1 MSSTFLGLNTAY
13 TGLQAANAALNTTA
27 NNIANVETKG
37 YSRQDVTT
45 QAAEAIRSFTT
56 YGCVGA
62 GVDTLSIERIRDV
75 FYDQKYWQ
83 NQSKLGTYE
92 VKQYYMQS
100 IEEYYKDDKTVKGF
114 TTIFGEYSN
123 ALEELAKNPG
133 DTKYRQQ
140 MIGEAGNLATYFND
154 MYKNMQKLQEDV
166 NHEIKVNVDRIN
178 SIAEEIASLNKQI
191 NVIEMNSGRTANE
204 LRDQRDL
211 LVDELSEIVD
221 VEAEEQNVLDLNVL
235 AIKLAGE

>member
-27 NNIANVETKG
+27 NNIANAETKG
-37 YSRQDVTT
+37 YSRQNVTT
-45 QAAEAIRSFTT
+45 QAADAIRSFTT

-62 GVDTLSIERIRDV
+62 GVETLAIERIRDS

-92 VKQYYMQS
+92 VKQYYMNC

-114 TTIFGEYSN
+114 TTIFNDYSN
-123 ALEELAKNPG
+123 ALEELAKNPD

-140 MIGEAGNLATYFND
+140 TPGGGVVAQT
-154 MYKNMQKLQEDV
+154 
-166 NHEIKVNVDRIN
+166 RC
-178 SIAEEIASLNKQI
+178 
-191 NVIEMNSGRTANE
+191 
-204 LRDQRDL
+204 LRVYRL
-211 LVDELSEIVD
+211 CNTPMCFPRGS
-221 VEAEEQNVLDLNVL
+221 
-235 AIKLAGE
+235 